1 MNSCWIGQVPR
12 AEWTSGKEVSKFQ
25 GQLEVYLAKFQDPAQ
40 SDSMSR
46 LQSDLDETKIIL
58 VGPEKYIF
66 SDYEGGFSSLFYQA
80 SYLCMYGFTTNT

>member
-1 MNSCWIGQVPR
+1 MNACWIGQVPR
-12 AEWTSGKEVSKFQ
+12 AEWTAGKEVSKFQ

-58 VGPEKYIF
+58 VGPEYTRQPF
-66 SDYEGGFSSLFYQA
+66 FLSVARVNVCGVR
-80 SYLCMYGFTTNT
+80 

>member
-1 MNSCWIGQVPR
+1 MNSCCPGQVPR
-12 AEWTSGKEVSKFQ
+12 AEWSGGKEVSKFQ

-58 VGPEKYIF
+58 VGPE
-66 SDYEGGFSSLFYQA
+66 
-80 SYLCMYGFTTNT
+80 